1 MQNKETDMGY
11 IWKVMC
17 VRFLIVISTKKK
29 NKKDLRTSHLY
40 SKE

>member
-11 IWKVMC
+11 IWKVLC
-17 VRFLIVISTKKK
+17 EGSVSNINKRK

-40 SKE
+40 SKGG